1 MKTRNFA
8 ENTLRYGY
16 CSEIIRN
23 YMVAKL
29 DVNKENFKRQCSQG
43 RSI

>member
-29 DVNKENFKRQCSQG
+29 DVNKEDLYKQE
-43 RSI
+43 